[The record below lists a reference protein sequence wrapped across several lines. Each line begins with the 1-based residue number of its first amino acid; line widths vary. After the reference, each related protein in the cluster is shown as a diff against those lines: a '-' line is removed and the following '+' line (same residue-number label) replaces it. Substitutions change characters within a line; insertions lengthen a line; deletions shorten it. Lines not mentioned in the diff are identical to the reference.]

1 MRTLNLLAG
10 DRRPFSFYFGNA
22 FFILALLKSN
32 VKAGQFFLLVL
43 FYVIFF
49 AQMDANAPSLH
60 FAIFSFSC
68 RTQRKSALFSLKARP
83 GTIPLKLL

>member
-10 DRRPFSFYFGNA
+10 DRRPFSFFFGNA
-22 FFILALLKSN
+22 FLILAFLKSN

-49 AQMDANAPSLH
+49 CANGREHPITP
-60 FAIFSFSC
+60 FFIF
-68 RTQRKSALFSLKARP
+68 L
-83 GTIPLKLL
+83 